1 MSIKSKVAPDTGY
14 SGEHAALDAAY
25 REALDALQGHIEIA
39 RKVGGELAA
48 IAKLFR
54 LTWDYAGRGGSDA
67 TEELLTDLIEERG
80 AQLVNLGGRAGRAM
94 EQLLAFAPSTEASR

>member
-1 MSIKSKVAPDTGY
+1 MIRPDKVVPDTGY

-25 REALDALQGHIEIA
+25 REALDVLQEHIEIA
-39 RKVGGELAA
+39 HKVGGDLAA

-54 LTWDYAGRGGSDA
+54 LSWDYAGRGGSDD
-67 TEELLTDLIEERG
+67 TEEMLADLIEERG

-94 EQLLAFAPSTEASR
+94 DQLLAFAPSAEASR